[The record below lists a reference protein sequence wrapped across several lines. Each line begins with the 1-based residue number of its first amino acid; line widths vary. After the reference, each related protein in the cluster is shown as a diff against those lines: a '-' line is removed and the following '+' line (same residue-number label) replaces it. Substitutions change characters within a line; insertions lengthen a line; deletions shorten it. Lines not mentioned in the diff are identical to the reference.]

1 MTTRSILITGCSS
14 GIGLDAA
21 RTLHT
26 RGWQVIATCRADD
39 DVARLKG
46 EGLTALRLDYEDDA
60 SIIQAVTDTLS
71 ITDGRLDAVFNNG
84 AYAVVGPLEDI
95 PTAAL
100 RANFEANFLG
110 WHTLTRALIP
120 VFRAQGAGR
129 IVQCSS
135 VLGFQAMRH
144 RGSYNA
150 TKFALEGYSDT
161 LRLEMRGTG
170 IHVVLIEPG
179 PIRTE
184 FRRNA
189 VKQFEKW
196 VDWEKSLLRSYY
208 EDRLLAAL
216 RKSAEATKP
225 DPFELG
231 PEAVTEKLIHAIE
244 APTPQSRYFV
254 TRPTWIAA
262 IAKRVLPVVAQD
274 AIFGRIE

>member
-262 IAKRVLPVVAQD
+262 IAKRVLPVAAQD